1 MFACHLAFAGVAG
14 LVSTVA
20 TAGPRYPDFNGDGK
34 TDLYF
39 LDDYSR
45 LVHTIWL
52 MDGTRVTD
60 SRSYVAAYTWSLQDR
75 LGDRNGDGK
84 PILSGSGSNM
94 LPTRCQCGEG
104 SRARLG

>member
-45 LVHTIWL
+45 LVHHDL
-52 MDGTRVTD
+52 ADGRHA
-60 SRSYVAAYTWSLQDR
+60 RHGLEELRRR
-75 LGDRNGDGK
+75 LHVEPAG
-84 PILSGSGSNM
+84 
-94 LPTRCQCGEG
+94 
-104 SRARLG
+104 